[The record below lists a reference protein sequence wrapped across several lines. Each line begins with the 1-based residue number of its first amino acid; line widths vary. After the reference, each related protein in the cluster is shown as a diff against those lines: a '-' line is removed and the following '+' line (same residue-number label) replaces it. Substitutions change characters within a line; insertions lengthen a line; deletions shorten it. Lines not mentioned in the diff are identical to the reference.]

1 MKLVKSAFDRDVE
14 KFRKTLAKLSDS
26 WRTLRYTVKISLMLN
41 ENGNKE
47 LSPPSVT
54 GDNFSLT
61 LTFLQ
66 IVALSPKKV
75 LEVFLKQLDQN
86 VTMKDWL
93 ETVQGSHLQI
103 GKY

>member
-1 MKLVKSAFDRDVE
+1 MKLAVSALDGDD
-14 KFRKTLAKLSDS
+14 KTFREIFKRLSDS

-41 ENGNKE
+41 EKGNKE

>member
-41 ENGNKE
+41 EKGNKE

-66 IVALSPKKV
+66 IVAFSPKKV

-93 ETVQGSHLQI
+93 ETVQI
-103 GKY
+103 GTKY